1 MNCVPEVYRVPCGGV
16 YEYGPMLRGM
26 GPVEAVYVWDRRQP

>member
-1 MNCVPEVYRVPCGGV
+1 
-16 YEYGPMLRGM
+16 M